1 MVGSLAG
8 DDTGILIMRDNDAAE
23 RFNQEVHKLLK

>member
-8 DDTGILIMRDNDAAE
+8 DDTGILVMRDSASAQQ
-23 RFNQEVHKLLK
+23 FNSEVHKLLR